1 MKKQVNAVDMHIDK
15 LVIRSATGNY
25 DLRPHIVELNIYEN
39 IFRPLLTANI
49 TLTDAHNL
57 PQKLPIVGQETV
69 DIDIKLSG
77 MEDGDDDLL
86 ALKPPPFHVNSIPN
100 RDYLKPKSQL
110 YSLELISEQ
119 FVSSTHSKVSKSYKD
134 TLISSMVSDIYKTHM
149 NNGRGVWVEPTD
161 VEDTIIIPNL
171 CPIEAIQWLAKRAKQ
186 GEDEAVNYV
195 FFETMNGSYFR
206 SLNSLCSVKPF
217 VTFVL
222 KSRFDDPTGAEGL
235 SVGEIKVNK
244 FSFIKQFDRDRAVR
258 DGVFSS
264 KLITHDIVRKRIHEW
279 DYNGFI
285 NWNMIDHVGD
295 NFPTS
300 NSKIEAK
307 SATTQRTS
315 YAPPGDYNSREPD
328 TETIGGMVDS
338 RVSFYPKHYHMY
350 DYEYDNQVE
359 LWKQQRDNNYG
370 VFDGLVILIETAGVS
385 GLRVGQIVNF
395 KLPSAETT
403 DRDNMSGDKFDKM
416 LSGKYMVT
424 AINHI
429 IGVTDDKDPRAVYNM
444 KIELT
449 KDGLNV
455 PIEVRP
461 SRKEE

>member
-1 MKKQVNAVDMHIDK
+1 MKKQINVTDVIINK
-15 LVIRSATGNY
+15 LVIRSASGNY

-39 IFRPLLTANI
+39 IFRPVLTANI
-49 TLTDAHNL
+49 TLIDSHNL

-77 MEDGDDDLL
+77 MEDDKMFS
-86 ALKPPPFHVNSIPN
+86 LKPPPFHVNSIPN

-149 NNGRGVWVEPTD
+149 DHGGDGGVWVEPTD
-161 VEDTIIIPNL
+161 FEDTIIIPNL
-171 CPIEAIQWLAKRAKQ
+171 KPIEAIQWLAKRAKQ

-195 FFETMNGSYFR
+195 FFETIHGSYFR
-206 SLNSLCSVKPF
+206 SLNSLCVIDPV
-217 VTFVL
+217 VTFIL
-222 KSRFDDPTGAEGL
+222 RSRFDDPTGAEGL
-235 SVGEIKVNK
+235 SAGEIKVNK
-244 FSFIKQFDRDRAVR
+244 FTFLKQFDRDNAVR

-285 NWNMIDHVGD
+285 NWDMIDHIGT

-307 SATTQRTS
+307 AATTQRTS

-328 TETIGGMVDS
+328 TETIGGMIDS

-370 VFDGLVILIETAGVS
+370 IFDGLVILIETAGVS

-403 DRDNMSGDKFDKM
+403 DRDKMSGDKFDKM

-429 IGVTDDKDPRAVYNM
+429 IGVKDDKPVYDM

-455 PIEVRP
+455 PVKYRP

>member
-1 MKKQVNAVDMHIDK
+1 MKKQINVTDVIINK
-15 LVIRSATGNY
+15 LVIRSASGNY

-39 IFRPLLTANI
+39 IFRPVLTANI
-49 TLTDAHNL
+49 TLIDSHNL

-77 MEDGDDDLL
+77 MEDDKMFS
-86 ALKPPPFHVNSIPN
+86 LKPPPFHVNSIPN

-149 NNGRGVWVEPTD
+149 DHGGDGGVWVEPTD
-161 VEDTIIIPNL
+161 FEDTIIIPNL
-171 CPIEAIQWLAKRAKQ
+171 KPIEAIQWLAKRAKQ

-195 FFETMNGSYFR
+195 FFETIHGSYFR
-206 SLNSLCSVKPF
+206 SLNSLCVIDPV
-217 VTFVL
+217 VTFIL
-222 KSRFDDPTGAEGL
+222 RSRFDDPTGAESL
-235 SVGEIKVNK
+235 SAGEIKVNK
-244 FSFIKQFDRDRAVR
+244 FTFLKQFDRDNAVR

-285 NWNMIDHVGD
+285 NWDMIDHIGN

-307 SATTQRTS
+307 AATTQRTS

-370 VFDGLVILIETAGVS
+370 IFDGLVILIETAGVS

-403 DRDNMSGDKFDKM
+403 DRDKMSGDKFDKM

-429 IGVTDDKDPRAVYNM
+429 IGVKDDKPVYDM
-444 KIELT
+444 KVELT

-455 PIEVRP
+455 PVKYRP